1 MDRART
7 PRFSFDALRIFILT
21 TCLALMLVA
30 PLGFAQA
37 QQPAAGDGMQT
48 SSEPLPLS
56 RLADLIENDASRAE
70 LVAQLRAAAEQS
82 DAAPA
87 AQAQGTPQ
95 QAADDT
101 SAAPAEGEDTAL
113 EKAPPVDADATTVE
127 QAAASQQRVSFARR
141 FAQTTSDWA
150 ETIGTRLATTWGM
163 ITTINKDSGPG
174 PEFDATIFFN
184 ALITFALVA
193 VSTIVAFFVLRIL
206 AATLFSAIGR
216 FSQQAET
223 GFGVIVRRGSAIL
236 MALIVDVAVV
246 LLAGGAGYLAGL
258 YVFGESGSMGTRE
271 SLFINAFVLIELT
284 KVIIRA
290 VFAARYEQLRLLN
303 IPSSIAGWWSI
314 RLRWFVGVI
323 GYATLVLVPIINAQ
337 LSFFMGAMVSFL
349 VMGGAYI
356 YALGVI
362 FKNRKL
368 FTARLNQSADNAS
381 VGFFSILFRIMSKL
395 WILLAIAYFTTLF
408 VSSQVDPTNALPFMI
423 SATLQTLLAAAV
435 GFGISGL
442 LSKAIGKRVTFSDNV
457 REKLPMLEGRVNSYV
472 PNALKVVRL
481 IILVVF
487 ALIVANAWHLFDLG
501 TWLASDAGLNV
512 VSVVTRVLIVLL
524 AAALIWL
531 ITASVIEHRL
541 NPNTGAGKPTA
552 RQETLLELFRN
563 ALAIIIITM
572 TLMIALSQIGVD
584 IGPLIAGAGVLGL
597 AIGFGAQKLV
607 QDIITGV
614 FIQLENAMNTGDVV
628 TVGGITGTAERLTIR
643 SVSIRDIDGAY
654 HIVPFSSATVVSN
667 YMRDWAYFRTEYG
680 IAYREDID
688 NAIYY
693 LREAFAELKTDP
705 VAGANIL
712 EDMTVPGVTALA
724 DSSVNIRIMIKT
736 KPGTQWGVGRAFNRL
751 VKYHFDRAGIEIP
764 FPHSTVYFGED
775 RDGNAPAANLR
786 VIEAVDAHGE
796 SAPVLKQ
803 RRRGDD
809 SAPEETGDA
818 PG

>member
-1 MDRART
+1 M
-7 PRFSFDALRIFILT
+7 RILILT
-21 TCLALMLVA
+21 VCLAMLVFA
-30 PLGFAQA
+30 PGAMA
-37 QQPAAGDGMQT
+37 QQEKSTADGMQT

-56 RLADLIENDASRAE
+56 KLADLIENDESRAQLIQE
-70 LVAQLRAAAEQS
+70 LRDAAAQQQTGDKSATAANQAPVPE
-82 DAAPA
+82 AAP
-87 AQAQGTPQ
+87 
-95 QAADDT
+95 
-101 SAAPAEGEDTAL
+101 EKGEDQAL
-113 EKAPPVDADATTVE
+113 ESAPPADASQATVE
-127 QAAASQQRVSFARR
+127 QAAASKERVSFARR
-141 FAQTTSDWA
+141 FAQSTSDWA
-150 ETIGTRLATTWGM
+150 ETIGTRLAVTWGM
-163 ITTINKDSGPG
+163 ITTINEDSGPG
-174 PEFDATIFFN
+174 PEFDSTAFFN
-184 ALITFALVA
+184 AVITFALVA
-193 VSTIVAFFVLRIL
+193 VSTIAAFFILRLL

-216 FSQQAET
+216 FAQKAET
-223 GFGVIVRRGSAIL
+223 GVGVIIRRGTAII
-236 MALIVDVAVV
+236 AAIIVDVAVV

-258 YVFGESGSMGTRE
+258 YAFGEAGSMGTRE

-284 KVIIRA
+284 KVVIRA
-290 VFAARYEQLRLLN
+290 IFAARYENLRLLN

-314 RLRWFVGVI
+314 RLRWFVGII

-337 LSFFMGAMVSFL
+337 LSFFMGAIFSFL
-349 VMGGAYI
+349 VMGGSYI
-356 YALGVI
+356 YALAVI
-362 FKNRKL
+362 FKNRRL
-368 FTARLNQSADNAS
+368 FSERLNQSANNAS

-408 VSSQVDPTNALPFMI
+408 ISSQVDPTDALPFMI
-423 SATLQTLLAAAV
+423 SATLQTLLAAAI

-442 LSKAIGKRVTFSDNV
+442 LSKAIGKRMTFSEGV
-457 REKLPMLEGRVNSYV
+457 REKLPMLEARVNSYV
-472 PNALKVVRL
+472 PTALKVIRVL
-481 IILVVF
+481 ILAIVALV
-487 ALIVANAWHLFDLG
+487 VANAWHVFNLG
-501 TWLASDAGLNV
+501 EWLASDAGLTV
-512 VSVVTRVLIVLL
+512 VSVTTRVLIVLA
-524 AAALIWL
+524 AAALLWL
-531 ITASVIEHRL
+531 ISASVIEHRL
-541 NPNTGAGKPTA
+541 NPNTGRGKPTA

-563 ALAIIIITM
+563 ALAILILTM

-597 AIGFGAQKLV
+597 AIGFGAQSLV
-607 QDIITGV
+607 KDIITGV

-705 VAGANIL
+705 VAGGNIL

-775 RDGNAPAANLR
+775 REGHAPAANLR
-786 VIEAVDAHGE
+786 VIDASADE
-796 SAPVLKQ
+796 SDQAKALKQ

-809 SAPEETGDA
+809 SAPSETGDA

>member
-1 MDRART
+1 MDRTRT
-7 PRFSFDALRIFILT
+7 PRTSFDALRGFILT
-21 TCLALMLVA
+21 LCIALVLSC
-30 PLGFAQA
+30 
-37 QQPAAGDGMQT
+37 PAALAQSAQPGADGAQT

-56 RLADLIENDASRAE
+56 QLANLIENDASRAKLIE
-70 LVAQLRAAAEQS
+70 QLRAAADNEQGVS
-82 DAAPA
+82 GDEQNTAAATEQAGDAEPAEDAALD
-87 AQAQGTPQ
+87 Q
-95 QAADDT
+95 
-101 SAAPAEGEDTAL
+101 
-113 EKAPPVDADATTVE
+113 APPVDASANAVD
-127 QAAASQQRVSFARR
+127 QAAATQERVSFARR

-163 ITTINKDSGPG
+163 IATINQDSGPG
-174 PEFDATIFFN
+174 PEFDSKAFFN
-184 ALITFALVA
+184 AVITFALVA
-193 VSTIVAFFVLRIL
+193 VSTIAAFFVLRFL
-206 AATLFSAIGR
+206 AMSVFSAIGR
-216 FSQQAET
+216 FSKKAET
-223 GFGVIVRRGSAIL
+223 GFGVIVRRGTAIL
-236 MALIVDVAVV
+236 MALFVDVAVV

-258 YVFGESGSMGTRE
+258 YAFGESGTMGTRE

-284 KVIIRA
+284 KVVIRA
-290 VFAARYEQLRLLN
+290 VFSARHEELRLIN
-303 IPSSIAGWWSI
+303 IPSSVAGWWSV

-323 GYATLVLVPIINAQ
+323 GYVTLVLVPIINAQ
-337 LSFFMGAMVSFL
+337 LSFFMGAIVSFL
-349 VMGGAYI
+349 VMGAAYV

-362 FKNRKL
+362 FKNRRL
-368 FTARLNQSADNAS
+368 FSERLNQSANNAS
-381 VGFFSILFRIMSKL
+381 VGFFAILFRIMAKL

-408 VSSQVDPTNALPFMI
+408 VSSQLDPTDALPFMI

-435 GFGISGL
+435 GFGVSGL
-442 LSKAIGKRVTFSDNV
+442 LSKAIGKRVVFSDGV
-457 REKLPMLEGRVNSYV
+457 RDKLPMLEARVNSYV
-472 PNALKVVRL
+472 PNALKIVRL
-481 IILVVF
+481 IILVVV
-487 ALIVANAWHLFDLG
+487 ALVVANAWRLFDLG
-501 TWLASDAGLNV
+501 AWLASDAGLTV
-512 VSVVTRVLIVLL
+512 ISVVTRVLIVLA

-563 ALAIIIITM
+563 ALAILIITM

-643 SVSIRDIDGAY
+643 SVSIRDIDGTY

-667 YMRDWAYFRTEYG
+667 YMRDWAYFRTEYQ

-705 VAGANIL
+705 AAGANIL
-712 EDMTVPGVTALA
+712 DDMTVPGVTALA
-724 DSSVNIRIMIKT
+724 DSSINIRIMIKT

-775 RDGNAPAANLR
+775 REGHAPAANLR
-786 VIEAVDAHGE
+786 IIKAVDENGDT
-796 SAPVLKQ
+796 APALKQ